1 MDHLELIERG
11 LELHEDFEYERALP
25 YFEKAWEKDPMCPA
39 SIYNYANTLHML
51 GDEKE
56 AGKRLEVL
64 LSGDAAALESG
75 CPDGC
80 ARLRRFR
87 MDAYFLR
94 YYIAFASSGSFS
106 RALPFASEHLA
117 RRRRGVRSIW
127 SRRQVIAQLKKDDPD
142 PESKAVARIERQT
155 RAI

>member
-1 MDHLELIERG
+1 
-11 LELHEDFEYERALP
+11 
-25 YFEKAWEKDPMCPA
+25 MCPA

-75 CPDGC
+75 CPDGSLGYEASACTWPAEASEGC
-80 ARLRRFR
+80 AR
-87 MDAYFLR
+87 
-94 YYIAFASSGSFS
+94 
-106 RALPFASEHLA
+106 
-117 RRRRGVRSIW
+117 IW
-127 SRRQVIAQLKKDDPD
+127 SRRQVIAQLNKDDPD

-155 RAI
+155 RAL